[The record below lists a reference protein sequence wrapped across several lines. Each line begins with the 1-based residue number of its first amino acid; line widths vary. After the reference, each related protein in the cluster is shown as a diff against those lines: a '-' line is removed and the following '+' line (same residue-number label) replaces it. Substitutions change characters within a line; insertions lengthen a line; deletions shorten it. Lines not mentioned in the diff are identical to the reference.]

1 MIEFYLSFSSKYP
14 ESFGQNYPEENDGTL
29 DCITMAITCH
39 FNRFGTLLAVGCNDG
54 RIVVWDFLTRGIA
67 KIIQAHVH
75 PVCSL
80 SWSRSGR
87 YIVSASTDNTV
98 SVWDVLNGD
107 CDQKFRFPSPVLKVQ
122 FHPRVE
128 EDILVTPM
136 RHAAVV
142 VTLNPEAT
150 SNSHRTVPLDDEND
164 PQIVASYDTR
174 GKHIFTGNS
183 RGKILIF
190 EDKRPGDKSD
200 FKLVSQFRVTQ
211 QASSTTA
218 VKGIEF
224 SRRGGSFLVNTADR
238 VIRVYKTK
246 DVLNLANDK

>member
-1 MIEFYLSFSSKYP
+1 
-14 ESFGQNYPEENDGTL
+14 
-29 DCITMAITCH
+29 MAITCH

-122 FHPRVE
+122 VHPRVE

>member
-1 MIEFYLSFSSKYP
+1 M
-14 ESFGQNYPEENDGTL
+14 
-29 DCITMAITCH
+29 
-39 FNRFGTLLAVGCNDG
+39 
-54 RIVVWDFLTRGIA
+54 VWDFLTRGIA

-75 PVCSL
+75 PVCSI

-87 YIVSASTDNTV
+87 RVVSASTDNTV
-98 SVWDVLNGD
+98 SIWDVVNGE

-142 VTLNPEAT
+142 VTLSTDPTIPA
-150 SNSHRTVPLDDEND
+150 SNNHRTVPLDDEND

-174 GKHIFTGNS
+174 GKYIFTGNS

-190 EDKRPGDKSD
+190 EDKRPNDKCD
-200 FKLVSQFRVTQ
+200 FKQVSQFKVTQ

-224 SRRGGSFLVNTADR
+224 SRRGTLTDLYTCSLIQSILTLFLGGSFLVNTADR
-238 VIRVYKTK
+238 VIRVYKTR
-246 DVLNLANDK
+246 DVLKLANDK

>member
-1 MIEFYLSFSSKYP
+1 
-14 ESFGQNYPEENDGTL
+14 
-29 DCITMAITCH
+29 MAITCH

-98 SVWDVLNGD
+98 SVWDVLNGE
-107 CDQKFRFPSPVLKVQ
+107 CDQKFRFPSPILKVQ

-142 VTLNPEAT
+142 VTMNAA
-150 SNSHRTVPLDDEND
+150 SGNHRTVPLDDEND

-190 EDKRPGDKSD
+190 EDKRDS
-200 FKLVSQFRVTQ
+200 FKLVSQFKVTQ

-246 DVLNLANDK
+246 DVLKLADDK